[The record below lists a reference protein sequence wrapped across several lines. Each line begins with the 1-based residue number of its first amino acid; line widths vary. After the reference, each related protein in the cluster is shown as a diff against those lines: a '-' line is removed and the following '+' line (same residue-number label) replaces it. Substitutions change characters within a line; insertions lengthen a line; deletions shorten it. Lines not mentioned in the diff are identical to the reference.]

1 MIVDLAR
8 TLDLEVI
15 AEGIET
21 AEQLAALREL
31 KSVLGQGYF
40 LGRPSAAPPRLAA
53 YRLLE
58 VLVGHPG
65 QAPR

>member
-31 KSVLGQGYF
+31 KAGLGQGYF
-40 LGRPSAAPPRLAA
+40 LGRPSAAPRSRLARVPTR
-53 YRLLE
+53 Y
-58 VLVGHPG
+58 
-65 QAPR
+65 

>member
-8 TLDLEVI
+8 TLELEVI

-31 KSVLGQGYF
+31 KAGLGQGYF
-40 LGRPSAAPPRLAA
+40 LGRPSAAPPRLARTA
-53 YRLLE
+53 AKGACRP
-58 VLVGHPG
+58 PG
-65 QAPR
+65 